1 MLKKIMQK
9 KWVVYALGIVSG
21 IVLTFLVLYLMAAIS
36 SSSNGVTYFEKPG
49 ECISTN
55 SFKVF
60 QVLDEGAALA
70 NEIEE
75 EYDIPTGIVVL
86 LINKEGKY
94 YYDDQVIKIPVGKCA
109 RQVGVYTYPTKMEI
123 EKTVPIVKIM
133 E

>member
-1 MLKKIMQK
+1 MLKEFMQR

-21 IVLTFLVLYLMAAIS
+21 IALTFIVLYLMAGC
-36 SSSNGVTYFEKPG
+36 SSSNGVKYFEKPG
-49 ECISTN
+49 DCISTN

-60 QVLDEGAALA
+60 QVLDDGVALA

-75 EYDIPTGIVVL
+75 YDLPTGIVVL
-86 LINKEGKY
+86 LINKDGKY
-94 YYDDQVIKIPVGKCA
+94 YYDDQVIEIPEGKCA

-123 EKTVPIVKIM
+123 ERTVPIVEIM

>member
-1 MLKKIMQK
+1 MLKEFMQK
-9 KWVVYALGIVSG
+9 KWVVYILGIVSG
-21 IVLTFLVLYLMAAIS
+21 IALTFVVLYLMAGCS

-49 ECISTN
+49 DCISTN

-60 QVLDEGAALA
+60 QVLDNGVALA
-70 NEIEE
+70 NEIEG

-86 LINKEGKY
+86 LINEEGNY
-94 YYDDQVIKIPVGKCA
+94 YYDDQIIKVPTGKCA

-133 E
+133 K

>member
-1 MLKKIMQK
+1 MRK
-9 KWVVYALGIVSG
+9 KWVVYVLGVVTG
-21 IVLTFLVLYLMAAIS
+21 VVLTIGTLFLMS
-36 SSSNGVTYFEKPG
+36 TCSTSNNGVTYFEKPG

-55 SFKVF
+55 SLKVF

-70 NEIEE
+70 NEIEG

-123 EKTVPIVKIM
+123 EKTVPIVEIM
-133 E
+133 K